1 MLIAVVAIF
10 SLNLFVIAPIAE
22 RSADDEAALLVLSAQ
37 TWVELPPE
45 ARPYFELELAESHDL
60 IISEVIREFPEL
72 DGYLPYVNYLKE
84 KLETRLN
91 MQVRIFQGDD
101 LLWVDVPMGDYELQ
115 VGLSA
120 DRRAIELFY
129 VALIIVALGS
139 AIVFFTS
146 LYIVQRIARPLVRVA
161 KQAEAFRGT
170 RDIEPLPEAGPRELV
185 SLARNFN
192 TMAKEVSLLLENR
205 TTLLAGISHDLRTP
219 LARMRL
225 ALELLP
231 EEVDP
236 KLVER
241 FERNLESMDE
251 LISDATRF
259 AKGAGE
265 VAQEI
270 ELLNFVKEVVASFD
284 PVVKLMAGV
293 DESIRVKIPPSAFRR
308 VLINLVNNG
317 IKYGNK
323 VSIQLEADSMR
334 VLDDGPGIPYEYRA
348 QVFQPFF
355 RLDGS
360 RSASGGGSGLGLAI
374 VHQLCLVHGWTITI
388 EDANPE
394 TKMKGAVFYLN
405 FS

>member
-1 MLIAVVAIF
+1 
-10 SLNLFVIAPIAE
+10 
-22 RSADDEAALLVLSAQ
+22 
-37 TWVELPPE
+37 
-45 ARPYFELELAESHDL
+45 
-60 IISEVIREFPEL
+60 
-72 DGYLPYVNYLKE
+72 
-84 KLETRLN
+84 
-91 MQVRIFQGDD
+91 
-101 LLWVDVPMGDYELQ
+101 
-115 VGLSA
+115 
-120 DRRAIELFY
+120 
-129 VALIIVALGS
+129 
-139 AIVFFTS
+139 
-146 LYIVQRIARPLVRVA
+146 
-161 KQAEAFRGT
+161 
-170 RDIEPLPEAGPRELV
+170 
-185 SLARNFN
+185 
-192 TMAKEVSLLLENR
+192 
-205 TTLLAGISHDLRTP
+205 
-219 LARMRL
+219 MRL

-236 KLVER
+236 NLVER

-265 VAQEI
+265 AVQEI

-284 PVVKLMAGV
+284 PAVKLMAGV